1 MGLSNYIPSSRISQP
16 GVCTFS
22 TRPATPFEGQ
32 VIYETDT
39 DRLMV
44 YNGTEWRIPGRPTVE
59 TRFGPV
65 SGVNST
71 SVANTNWTLLRSGME
86 ISIYAQAGDM
96 VEVYMTYLQEGTSS
110 GSNCYY
116 RMDAGII
123 VSGSLVGYMG
133 RTDGGTAAMGF
144 MGGGYPYSDGY
155 MTGRAMKAVSSG
167 ELSSNTLTL
176 RPYIRQF
183 GASSTIVYH
192 SSSEPFYFGAI
203 NHGPD
208 LG

>member
-1 MGLSNYIPSSRISQP
+1 MGLSNYLPTSAIARP
-16 GVCTFS
+16 GVCTSS
-22 TRPATPFEGQ
+22 TRPASPYEGQ

-39 DRLMV
+39 DRIFV
-44 YNGTEWRIPGRPTVE
+44 WNGTNWRLPGTPTIE
-59 TRFGPV
+59 TRYGPV
-65 SGVNST
+65 SGANST

-96 VEVYMTYLQEGTSS
+96 VEVYMTYLQEGAGS
-110 GSNCYY
+110 SNCYY

-123 VSGSLVGYMG
+123 VGGSLVGYMG
-133 RTDGGTAAMGF
+133 RTDGGSSAQGF

-155 MTGRAMKAVSSG
+155 MTGRAMKAVSSS
-167 ELSSNTLTL
+167 EVSSNTLTL
-176 RPYIRQF
+176 RPYIRQL
-183 GASSTIVYH
+183 GATSTIIYH

-208 LG
+208 VG